1 MEKLYERCCGI
12 DVHKK
17 LLVASLRVGQRE
29 ETKSFGTS
37 TSEIETLIKWLQENE
52 CQVVA
57 MESTG
62 SFWKPLYNLLEAFDL
77 DAMVVNAHHI
87 KNVPGRKTDVND
99 AQWIS
104 NLLQV
109 GLLNRSYIPPREQRE
124 LREILR
130 YRKSLIEERARE
142 LNRLSKVLEGANIK
156 LTSVVSD
163 ITSVTSRALL
173 DALLQ
178 DGVNEANIDDKLY
191 GKLRQ
196 KRSELLEACKG
207 HITPLQIKLV
217 RAILDHIDDMT
228 RRIEDISSIIKGQM
242 QDYEDAIKRL
252 DEIPG
257 IGEASAQVIL
267 AEIGLDMSRFPTA
280 GHLARWVG
288 LAPGNNE
295 SAHKRKSGKTTKGN
309 MTVKTTLIQSA
320 KTAKRSANSYF
331 KAQFDR
337 LAVRRGKNRAVVA
350 VAHSML
356 IAIYYMLKNKEPF
369 KDLGVN
375 YYIEHN
381 PQRKINYYLKK
392 LLTLGYE
399 MPTTSYA

>member
-399 MPTTSYA
+399 MPATSYA